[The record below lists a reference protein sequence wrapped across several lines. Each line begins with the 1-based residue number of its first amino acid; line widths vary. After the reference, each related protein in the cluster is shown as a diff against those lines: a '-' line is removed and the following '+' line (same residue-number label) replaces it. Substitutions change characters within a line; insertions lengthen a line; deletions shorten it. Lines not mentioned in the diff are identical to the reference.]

1 MIMIMYFPANGNMCC
16 SKSHL
21 ATELHVFSLH
31 HFQVLALAGDP
42 CLPPHLGKKT
52 MLKEKKYS
60 GQMPHMETF
69 LLPEKETYLNTCRG
83 FNLVELGGNSAGVLA
98 CLVFGHAV

>member
-1 MIMIMYFPANGNMCC
+1 MKLGC

-21 ATELHVFSLH
+21 ATELHAFSLH

-52 MLKEKKYS
+52 MLKEKKV
-60 GQMPHMETF
+60 QWT
-69 LLPEKETYLNTCRG
+69 NAIRG
-83 FNLVELGGNSAGVLA
+83 DFPPS
-98 CLVFGHAV
+98 